1 MHLGEGVRFF
11 VEGISGIVVGE
22 SHTLPPVEQ
31 DRGDLQF
38 AFVDV
43 VPWLTEDQRLT
54 LRLGRFGMSF
64 GAGRLVATRA
74 APNIPFRFQ
83 GVELLYSRPG
93 WDLTGFVTQPVQ
105 ASGWGS
111 RPDHSGTCCGLIA

>member
-1 MHLGEGVRFF
+1 MPLGERVRFF

-22 SHTLPPVEQ
+22 SHTPPPVEQ

-54 LRLGRFGMSF
+54 LRVGRFGISF
-64 GAGRLVATRA
+64 GAGRPAGDHTQPTIPARFPGA
-74 APNIPFRFQ
+74 ALPS
-83 GVELLYSRPG
+83 SRP
-93 WDLTGFVTQPVQ
+93 TSVPPPPV
-105 ASGWGS
+105 
-111 RPDHSGTCCGLIA
+111 

>member
-1 MHLGEGVRFF
+1 MPLGERVRFF

-22 SHTLPPVEQ
+22 SHTPPPVEQ

-54 LRLGRFGMSF
+54 LRVGRFGMSF
-64 GAGRLVATRA
+64 GAGRPMATPP
-74 APNIPFRFQ
+74 APNIPSPFPRADTP
-83 GVELLYSRPG
+83 YSPPACN
-93 WDLTGFVTQPVQ
+93 LPP
-105 ASGWGS
+105 S
-111 RPDHSGTCCGLIA
+111 